1 MLVFCTIADFIYA
14 WKMESEA
21 SSKIF
26 SSLTERALSQPV
38 YGEGRTLG
46 KLVNHLIG
54 AVTTIPS
61 QAGLPTVPEI
71 PAYTNVPDLIAAY
84 QQVSDNLIKAVET
97 NWTDE
102 TLQEE
107 VKMFARF
114 QWRKGF
120 ALLFL
125 ILHQTHH
132 RGQITVLMRQAGI
145 QVPGIYGPAKEE
157 WEAMNMPTM
166 P

>member
-1 MLVFCTIADFIYA
+1 VFYTIDDFVQT
-14 WKMESEA
+14 WKLESEA
-21 SSKIF
+21 SLKIF
-26 SSLTERALSQPV
+26 ASLTDRALSQPV

-46 KLVNHLIG
+46 KLANHLIG
-54 AVTTIPS
+54 AVTNIPS
-61 QAGLPTVPEI
+61 QAGVPITPEI
-71 PAYTNVPDLIAAY
+71 PAYTTVSDLMTAY
-84 QQVSDNLIKAVET
+84 QRVSDKLIKAVEN

-102 TLQEE
+102 TMHEE
-107 VKMFARF
+107 VKMYGRF
-114 QWRKGF
+114 TWKKGF

-125 ILHQTHH
+125 MLHQTHH

-145 QVPGIYGPAKEE
+145 KVPGIYGPSKEE